1 MGDSLEMEN
10 TASEQTIV
18 DEEESLEESHLEVE
32 FTDLKFRHVLV
43 PSIFGMV
50 LGASANLL
58 FDTFVM
64 QAGLLSAVLFSPL
77 IAFLTKT
84 KIGWEHS
91 LGLAVVSVVTSVIW
105 LLGFNYFNTLAIFFA
120 WVWMCSSWWKYD
132 LPPFRYGFWHG
143 FGIAF
148 STFIGG
154 ILSYNLF

>member
-1 MGDSLEMEN
+1 MGENLELEN
-10 TASEQTIV
+10 PVPKSAIT
-18 DEEESLEESHLEVE
+18 DVE
-32 FTDLKFRHVLV
+32 LIDGETSSVTEIKDLKFRHVLV
-43 PSIFGMV
+43 PSIFGLI

-64 QAGLLSAVLFSPL
+64 QAGLMLAVLCSPI
-77 IAFLTKT
+77 IAFLTRT

-91 LGLAVVSVVTSVIW
+91 LGIGIVSTTMSVIW
-105 LLGFNYFNTLAIFFA
+105 LLGFNYFNTLATFFA

-154 ILSYNLF
+154 ILSYNLL